1 MSRRFSVKKLEAEVH
16 ELRKFKQMA
25 ENFLAEHG
33 LKDYFRKV
41 FIHSNNQEL
50 QEQMV
55 LETDKD
61 RLTEKEKLMNIT
73 LDATQQK
80 ELKKTLKCGI

>member
-1 MSRRFSVKKLEAEVH
+1 M
-16 ELRKFKQMA
+16 
-25 ENFLAEHG
+25 
-33 LKDYFRKV
+33 
-41 FIHSNNQEL
+41 
-50 QEQMV
+50 

-80 ELKKTLKCGI
+80 ELKKMLKCGIYKELHKLDILTDAQLNSLLKRNS